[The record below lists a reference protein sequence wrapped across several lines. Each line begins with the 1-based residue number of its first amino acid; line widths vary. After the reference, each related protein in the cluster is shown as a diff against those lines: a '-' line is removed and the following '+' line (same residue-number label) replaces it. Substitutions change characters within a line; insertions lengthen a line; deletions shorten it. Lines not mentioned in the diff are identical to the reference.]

1 MQTLYFIRVCVFG
14 NSGEQDFSGDDGW
27 SEGAADGWMG
37 KVMLE
42 DNNKC
47 CQWAMNHLNDRL
59 WFMGSEWVWYISVGY
74 PWISHFWT
82 NPARLGALIL
92 PGTSTAFAGATGGR
106 RKPRPSRWV
115 SVKVLGPR
123 SWPISIYFYG
133 VSAATFHP
141 SVWIATF
148 WCFPTAEWI
157 SHRLQRVRRPQS
169 QTESLSALCES
180 HQAVQTHLE
189 AHETQLWEGHG
200 FEHGDAA
207 ESQLFFWMLICG
219 WS

>member
-1 MQTLYFIRVCVFG
+1 
-14 NSGEQDFSGDDGW
+14 
-27 SEGAADGWMG
+27 
-37 KVMLE
+37 
-42 DNNKC
+42 
-47 CQWAMNHLNDRL
+47 
-59 WFMGSEWVWYISVGY
+59 MGSGSDTSVWDIG
-74 PWISHFWT
+74 I
-82 NPARLGALIL
+82 ALIL
-92 PGTSTAFAGATGGR
+92 CPRNKHRFCWSCWREAQAQAAMIPIPTSM
-106 RKPRPSRWV
+106 RPND
-115 SVKVLGPR
+115 VKMGFGQGFWTPKLAVF
-123 SWPISIYFYG
+123 SIYFYG

-148 WCFPTAEWI
+148 WCFQTAEWI

>member
-1 MQTLYFIRVCVFG
+1 M
-14 NSGEQDFSGDDGW
+14 
-27 SEGAADGWMG
+27 
-37 KVMLE
+37 
-42 DNNKC
+42 
-47 CQWAMNHLNDRL
+47 
-59 WFMGSEWVWYISVGY
+59 GY

-141 SVWIATF
+141 LFGSPHFGVFQRRNGSVTGCKEYGGLNRKLKVSVRFVKAIKPCKPILKLMKLSF
-148 WCFPTAEWI
+148 GKGMVSSMVMPRRVSCFFG
-157 SHRLQRVRRPQS
+157 
-169 QTESLSALCES
+169 C
-180 HQAVQTHLE
+180 
-189 AHETQLWEGHG
+189 
-200 FEHGDAA
+200 
-207 ESQLFFWMLICG
+207 
-219 WS
+219 